1 MRLKGRIIDKIRQL
15 QGAPEKLARSFAL
28 GSFMGV
34 SPLIGMQILISV
46 ILSWIFHLHKG
57 AAIAGVIN
65 TNWTKGLYLYPLNYK
80 IGAFLLGIKTTINFD
95 SVFSGN
101 LFSTLMQNGPG
112 LFFSL
117 LLGGCITG
125 SILAAFYYFAIRKLL
140 STQIKT
146 RNNESF

>member
-1 MRLKGRIIDKIRQL
+1 MRLKARIIDKIRQL

-34 SPLIGMQILISV
+34 TPLIGMQILISI
-46 ILSWIFHLHKG
+46 ILSWIFRLHKG

-80 IGAFLLGIKTTINFD
+80 IGAFLLGIMIPLDFD

-101 LFSTLMQNGPG
+101 LFSALTENGPG

-125 SILAAFYYFAIRKLL
+125 GMLATFYYFTIRRLL
-140 STQIKT
+140 STQIKPIE
-146 RNNESF
+146 NEIR